1 MDVEPDAGPV
11 ALRPATHEPADER
24 FLWAMLLQAAHA
36 GDEVASPDDLRAI
49 PALARYVEGWGRPG
63 DVGVIAV
70 VPAGGGEGAD
80 HAGGRPVGAAWVRLL
95 VGAGAGYG
103 WVDDATPE
111 LAIAVEPGWE
121 GRGVGR
127 AMLAR
132 LLADVE
138 GRFPAVSLSVRSDNP
153 ARRLYARLGFVEVP
167 GTDVENRVGGTSVTM
182 LRRSPAQG
190 GGAAGHDGEGP
201 GGGPV

>member
-1 MDVEPDAGPV
+1 MDVEPDAGTV
-11 ALRPATHEPADER
+11 ALRPAAHGPADER
-24 FLWAMLLQAAHA
+24 FLWAMLLHAAHA
-36 GDEVASPDDLRAI
+36 GDEVASPDDLRAM
-49 PALARYVEGWGRPG
+49 PALARYVEGWGRAG

-70 VPAGGGEGAD
+70 AGDGREVGGG
-80 HAGGRPVGAAWVRLL
+80 GRRVGAAWVRLL
-95 VGAGAGYG
+95 VGDGAGYG

-167 GTDVENRVGGTSVTM
+167 GTDVENRVGGTSLTM
-182 LRRSPAQG
+182 VRRSPAHA
-190 GGAAGHDGEGP
+190 GGAAGHDDEGP